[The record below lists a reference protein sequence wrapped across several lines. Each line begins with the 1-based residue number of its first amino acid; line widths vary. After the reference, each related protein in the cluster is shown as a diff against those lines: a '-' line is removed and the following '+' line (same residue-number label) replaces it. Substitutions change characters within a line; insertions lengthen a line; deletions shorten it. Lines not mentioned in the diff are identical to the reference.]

1 MFSLVRTLFSPGSAE
16 DRSPLFVWFIDVG
29 SEEAR
34 SRAGLRPPLKL
45 HVRFS
50 RMQLSRKL
58 SYAERQ
64 AKELVQPGSQ
74 ARTRDKAPPWA
85 AVSSRRSASA

>member
-1 MFSLVRTLFSPGSAE
+1 MCSLARALLSSDSAE
-16 DRSPLFVWFIDVG
+16 DRFSLFVWFIDIG
-29 SEEAR
+29 SEEAH

-58 SYAERQ
+58 SDAERQ
-64 AKELVQPGSQ
+64 AKELDGLPTMQESKRVEN
-74 ARTRDKAPPWA
+74 R
-85 AVSSRRSASA
+85 